1 MSMKLQCTILTP
13 DRILYEG
20 DVHFAVVQA
29 YDGEAG
35 FLYNHAPLV
44 SELGIGEVRLR
55 TGELTEFFTVEGGF
69 VEIRAL
75 IGEKPCAEVGMLFH
89 HLVFVVVELRR
100 FFEDEVRDSHL
111 AHVVE
116 HGGHFKNV
124 PVLLD
129 LCPVYGSGQ
138 RPCFV

>member
-69 VEIRAL
+69 VEINDNKLVILAEDAYAMRSVKDD
-75 IGEKPCAEVGMLFH
+75 IEKNCAVSEEPKVTRNARGI
-89 HLVFVVVELRR
+89 V
-100 FFEDEVRDSHL
+100 
-111 AHVVE
+111 
-116 HGGHFKNV
+116 
-124 PVLLD
+124 
-129 LCPVYGSGQ
+129 
-138 RPCFV
+138 

>member
-55 TGELTEFFTVEGGF
+55 TGELTEYFTIEGGF
-69 VEIRAL
+69 VEINDNKLVILAEDAYAKADL
-75 IGEKPCAEVGMLFH
+75 VKDKIEKELA
-89 HLVFVVVELRR
+89 VVQAKEPKGYEERLQVSIEL
-100 FFEDEVRDSHL
+100 
-111 AHVVE
+111 
-116 HGGHFKNV
+116 GV
-124 PVLLD
+124 PIPASPFIFL
-129 LCPVYGSGQ
+129 
-138 RPCFV
+138 

>member
-69 VEIRAL
+69 VEINDNKLVILAEDAYAKADLVKDEIEKELAAVRAKEPK
-75 IGEKPCAEVGMLFH
+75 GYEER
-89 HLVFVVVELRR
+89 LVVSIELTKLKARLKVASR
-100 FFEDEVRDSHL
+100 
-111 AHVVE
+111 
-116 HGGHFKNV
+116 
-124 PVLLD
+124 
-129 LCPVYGSGQ
+129 
-138 RPCFV
+138 

>member
-55 TGELTEFFTVEGGF
+55 TGELTEYFTIEGGF
-69 VEIRAL
+69 VEINDNKLVILAEDAYAKADLVKDEIEKELAAVRAKEPKGYEERL
-75 IGEKPCAEVGMLFH
+75 QVSIEMTKLKARLKVAS
-89 HLVFVVVELRR
+89 R
-100 FFEDEVRDSHL
+100 
-111 AHVVE
+111 
-116 HGGHFKNV
+116 
-124 PVLLD
+124 
-129 LCPVYGSGQ
+129 
-138 RPCFV
+138 